1 MDFFRRKLI
10 FMELT
15 GMGQFHVIWMH
26 KMLSLLMS
34 PLLSPLVDA
43 IASIAIFN
51 QLQER
56 SNWDRPNSSFG
67 ADIYTELV
75 AFITENVME

>member
-1 MDFFRRKLI
+1 
-10 FMELT
+10 MELT

-56 SNWDRPNSSFG
+56 SNWD
-67 ADIYTELV
+67 
-75 AFITENVME
+75 